1 MPKHSPGI
9 DYLSGAFFL
18 GWAAVG
24 WFAYLGNERLRASLF
39 ASADPGPAL
48 LPLIALSLLSVGGA
62 TALATGVV
70 RSRRE
75 APHAAWE
82 RPPPWRDHLAPV
94 AFGASV
100 VLLVFLMSRI
110 GFPAAAFSLC
120 AIWLYALSAGRRVAP
135 RDALVAVVAAAAM
148 VAAVYGV
155 FAHLLMVPL
164 PR

>member
-1 MPKHSPGI
+1 MHKHSPSI
-9 DYLSGAFFL
+9 DYLAGAFFL
-18 GWAAVG
+18 AWAAVG
-24 WFAYLGNERLRASLF
+24 WFAYLGNARLRASLF

-62 TALATGVV
+62 TAVATGFV

-75 APHAAWE
+75 APQATLE
-82 RPPPWRDHLAPV
+82 RLPPWRDHPAPV

-110 GFPAAAFSLC
+110 GFPAAAFFLSV
-120 AIWLYALSAGRRVAP
+120 IWLYLLSAGRRLSA
-135 RDALVAVVAAAAM
+135 RHAVIAVGIAAAM

-155 FAHLLMVPL
+155 FAHLLLVPL

>member
-82 RPPPWRDHLAPV
+82 RLPPWRDHLAPV

-110 GFPAAAFSLC
+110 GLPGGGLLAVRDM
-120 AIWLYALSAGRRVAP
+120 ALRPFGRAGGSPRVTPSSPSWRRRRWSPPSTASSP
-135 RDALVAVVAAAAM
+135 IC
-148 VAAVYGV
+148 
-155 FAHLLMVPL
+155 
-164 PR
+164 